1 MPSNRRRSGPAA
13 RRDKV
18 RRLDARLPR
27 EEPAA
32 GGLSHRDQRRLQA
45 VTRAR
50 ELASRRR
57 RLEFRHLAI
66 TVLSGLVATA
76 AIGAA
81 LGFVP
86 AIEAAS
92 GRGVTGTFVVG
103 SFSCHRRG
111 VCAWVGTFEARGEV
125 VPNVAYEGI
134 LPMSTA
140 PGSRIAA
147 RYPGDDLAYGLH
159 GSHSWAWDLVPML
172 LIGSIVAFGAW
183 LIMAV
188 RQLPKT
194 SAV

>member
-18 RRLDARLPR
+18 KRRTARLAG
-27 EEPAA
+27 EELAA
-32 GGLSHRDQRRLQA
+32 GGLSHHDQRRLQA

-50 ELASRRR
+50 ELTSRRR
-57 RLEFRHLAI
+57 HLKFRHFAI

-86 AIEAAS
+86 AIEAAR
-92 GRGVTGTFVVG
+92 GHGVTGTFVVG

-111 VCAWVGTFEARGEV
+111 VCAWVGTFEARGEMV
-125 VPNVAYEGI
+125 ANVAYEGI

-140 PGSRIAA
+140 PGSRIPA
-147 RYPGDDLAYGLH
+147 RYPGDDLAYGLR
-159 GSHSWAWDLVPML
+159 GSHTWAWDLVPML
-172 LIGSIVAFGAW
+172 LIGSIVAFGVW

-194 SAV
+194 AAV